1 VAVLTVSLTVIAT
14 ENRSALYGAKVT
26 ALRDSPS
33 HRLGILRNARVEP
46 KETLEEAFQALQNG
60 ETEGFL
66 LDAYVAGSGVDSFIE
81 TPYQVNKIIDTK
93 KGLGVVLSGEA
104 VVLRHRVRDFVKK
117 NAEKITE
124 IIQTSTSPLK
134 VNKNNNNNNQ
144 TRYFA
149 RLHTSK

>member
-1 VAVLTVSLTVIAT
+1 MSFIT
-14 ENRSALYGAKVT
+14 EAEVKLALE
-26 ALRDSPS
+26 
-33 HRLGILRNARVEP
+33 RLFDFPFSEP

-117 NAEKITE
+117 NTEKITE